1 MTRDL
6 TLTNRRIS
14 LHRLHKLIG
23 SIAEHIQRWRR
34 NHRTRQ
40 QLSRLDDHQ
49 LPDLG
54 LTSVDCEIESQKWF
68 WQA

>member
-6 TLTNRRIS
+6 TLTDRRIS

-23 SIAEHIQRWRR
+23 SIAERVQRWRR
-34 NHRTRQ
+34 NLRTRQ

-54 LTSVDCEIESQKWF
+54 LVTADREIECQKWF